1 MRLWSLH
8 PKYLDA
14 QGLVALWR
22 EGLLA
27 QAVLRGETKG
37 YRQHPQLERF
47 RAQAATRAA
56 MATYLAGVYEEAVRR
71 GYKFDKSK
79 IGRSRTKARMAVT
92 RGQVEFEWRHL
103 LRKLAKRS
111 PQILKKWRGVKG
123 LPECHPMMR
132 VRAGGV
138 EDWERVRGG

>member
-27 QAVLRGETKG
+27 QAVLRGATKG
-37 YRQHPQLERF
+37 YRRHPQLERF
-47 RAQAATRAA
+47 RGQAAARAA

-71 GYKFDKSK
+71 GYKFNKSK
-79 IGRSRTKARMAVT
+79 IGRPRTKGRMAVT
-92 RGQVEFEWRHL
+92 RGQLEFEWRHL
-103 LRKLAKRS
+103 LRKLAARS
-111 PQILKKWRGVKG
+111 PELYEKWSGEKD
-123 LPECHPMMR
+123 LPEGHPMMR
-132 VRAGGV
+132 VRAGAV
-138 EDWERVRGG
+138 ESWERAGGG

>member
-37 YRQHPQLERF
+37 YKRHPQLERF
-47 RAQAATRAA
+47 HAQAAPVAA
-56 MATYLAGVYEEAVRR
+56 IATYLAEVQEEAVRR
-71 GYKFDKSK
+71 GYKFDGRK
-79 IGRSRTKARMAVT
+79 IGRGRVKGRMAVT

-103 LRKLAKRS
+103 RKKLAGRN
-111 PQILKKWRGVKG
+111 PEIFEKWSGVKG
-123 LPECHPMMR
+123 LPEVHPMMR
-132 VRAGGV
+132 VREGEV
-138 EDWERVRGG
+138 EGWERGR